1 LAYPFQLLQK
11 QCTSVE
17 DFGINISVDSVKI
30 ITQH

>member
-1 LAYPFQLLQK
+1 
-11 QCTSVE
+11 VE